1 MSQRPRIV
9 PDPEVAAHDLR
20 EEVEVR
26 EKVDGFLR
34 QVVALLDEVL
44 VCEALVLRVIAFLE
58 S

>member
-1 MSQRPRIV
+1 M

-26 EKVDGFLR
+26 EKVDCFLR

-44 VCEALVLRVIAFLE
+44 VSVALVLRVIAFLE